1 VKYFCNARNA
11 IPYIQDIKIINAFR
25 DGVSDIKTVEEIAMK
40 KPKPVA
46 DLLAVADIYI
56 EALEARAWLLES
68 RNKGPSKKKQQ
79 EDWEVNIVDC
89 VERDNCGNHRNRQQ
103 HLADQK
109 EKRPFQRPAD
119 TEKWCEI
126 HRTARHNLE
135 ECKNFLECKKMLE
148 KPATQEPQRGEHRR
162 TDPDNED
169 QMDDD
174 INVIFRGSLSITS
187 KIQGKKFER
196 EISLAQRIEL
206 KRRMKWSKTGISF
219 GPKEHP
225 EI

>member
-1 VKYFCNARNA
+1 
-11 IPYIQDIKIINAFR
+11 
-25 DGVSDIKTVEEIAMK
+25 
-40 KPKPVA
+40 
-46 DLLAVADIYI
+46 
-56 EALEARAWLLES
+56 
-68 RNKGPSKKKQQ
+68 
-79 EDWEVNIVDC
+79 
-89 VERDNCGNHRNRQQ
+89 
-103 HLADQK
+103 
-109 EKRPFQRPAD
+109 
-119 TEKWCEI
+119 
-126 HRTARHNLE
+126 
-135 ECKNFLECKKMLE
+135 MLE

-219 GPKEHP
+219 GPEDHP